1 MFYTIEFIKIVYGHV
16 DPLVVPG
23 PDERFRTQEEAR
35 TRAAILFI
43 SARATYGATGYRLR
57 ENGIRV
63 ITTVVL
69 HRA

>member
-1 MFYTIEFIKIVYGHV
+1 MFYTIEFIKDGYDQT
-16 DPLVVPG
+16 DPVVVAG
-23 PDERFRTQEEAR
+23 TDERYGTQEEAR

-43 SARATYGATGYRLR
+43 SAKATHGATGYRLR

-69 HRA
+69 GRA